1 MKLKWVQGYMDK
13 LPWTSTTDL
22 LLQKLGTEEIF
33 NIWCDRITQQ
43 TWTTSVT
50 GLPNPKVSH
59 IERWLVYANF
69 PSFHK
74 IIGNFNSEIFATLSY
89 EDKIDYIRHKHG
101 ITQALLERISLH
113 ALRQHIEALPVHI
126 RASTIKFIY
135 GWMPTYAILFRQ
147 GQSSSSLCPRCQTQ
161 VETSSHVFKCQAT
174 QAIQQCLLHLTAFLT
189 ALNKLKTPVQ
199 IVTTLQYKLSLLL
212 DIPFEQTYFTTMQS
226 STSHHYALIQA
237 ICHQNI
243 VGWNNFMRGY
253 ISTYWA
259 DYISIPHPKF
269 VTNWDISLISHILTL
284 TTAIW
289 RDRNGVIHGDTMK
302 AAADLLR
309 ERIIRQVHE

>member
-113 ALRQHIEALPVHI
+113 ALRQHI
-126 RASTIKFIY
+126 
-135 GWMPTYAILFRQ
+135 
-147 GQSSSSLCPRCQTQ
+147 
-161 VETSSHVFKCQAT
+161 
-174 QAIQQCLLHLTAFLT
+174 
-189 ALNKLKTPVQ
+189 
-199 IVTTLQYKLSLLL
+199 
-212 DIPFEQTYFTTMQS
+212 
-226 STSHHYALIQA
+226 
-237 ICHQNI
+237 
-243 VGWNNFMRGY
+243 
-253 ISTYWA
+253 
-259 DYISIPHPKF
+259 
-269 VTNWDISLISHILTL
+269 
-284 TTAIW
+284 
-289 RDRNGVIHGDTMK
+289 
-302 AAADLLR
+302 
-309 ERIIRQVHE
+309 